1 MRKIAVFPLNNNT
14 YAIQQ
19 VLLKSKQNDF
29 VGFLTD
35 TTPTTE
41 VKLMAESLGI
51 TSLRLIDKKEFI
63 TKNVETLLI
72 IDDQGY
78 DETIVSNLVSEVNS
92 LGREAKVV
100 PFLQEKYN
108 LRNTEQISS
117 IDSEMIDEVLSTIPL
132 ISIMGVGENT
142 YKLETQ
148 LYIDN
153 LFADYKVLNITPKG
167 CSIDTKF
174 VPIPREL
181 YYETASLSTKIQLFK
196 MYISKI
202 LIKHDYD
209 LITLAIPG
217 SITPHDTYFNELA
230 LVISSA
236 MSIDI
241 NIVNIYSNFDNK
253 YDILKFLDHMCKY
266 KYNSDLN
273 LFNIVPL
280 CARYGEDVLGNLQD
294 FYYIDIETQ
303 NSILR
308 RSINNLKNYDY
319 HIFTL
324 NRDILKTPSKEFFLD
339 ILTDNL
345 EIL

>member
-51 TSLRLIDKKEFI
+51 TSLRLINKKEFI

-117 IDSEMIDEVLSTIPL
+117 IDS
-132 ISIMGVGENT
+132 
-142 YKLETQ
+142 
-148 LYIDN
+148 
-153 LFADYKVLNITPKG
+153 
-167 CSIDTKF
+167 
-174 VPIPREL
+174 
-181 YYETASLSTKIQLFK
+181 
-196 MYISKI
+196 
-202 LIKHDYD
+202 
-209 LITLAIPG
+209 
-217 SITPHDTYFNELA
+217 
-230 LVISSA
+230 
-236 MSIDI
+236 
-241 NIVNIYSNFDNK
+241 
-253 YDILKFLDHMCKY
+253 
-266 KYNSDLN
+266 
-273 LFNIVPL
+273 
-280 CARYGEDVLGNLQD
+280 
-294 FYYIDIETQ
+294 
-303 NSILR
+303 
-308 RSINNLKNYDY
+308 
-319 HIFTL
+319 
-324 NRDILKTPSKEFFLD
+324 
-339 ILTDNL
+339 
-345 EIL
+345 